1 MRLLAMEPIA
11 QPKVVLIRST
21 YLKLQMSW
29 TVPMLEFRSQI
40 ALGST
45 FAVNVGRIDGK
56 KLGNVLRE
64 LASVRAVNE

>member
-1 MRLLAMEPIA
+1 
-11 QPKVVLIRST
+11 
-21 YLKLQMSW
+21 
-29 TVPMLEFRSQI
+29 MLEFRSQI